1 MRSRAP
7 VISLRLVASKTLAEV
22 CHHYDVHPDDVTGDD
37 RTPTIAFAR
46 FHWYFALKDH
56 GLSYPEIARLVQRDH
71 STVMHGVRKFAH
83 AAGVVT

>member
-1 MRSRAP
+1 MRSRLPAT
-7 VISLRLVASKTLAEV
+7 SLRRVASKTLAEV
-22 CHHYDVHPDDVTGDD
+22 CHHYDVHPDDVTGDE

-46 FHWYFALKDH
+46 FHWFFELRDR

-71 STVMHGVRKFAH
+71 TTVMSGVRKFTI